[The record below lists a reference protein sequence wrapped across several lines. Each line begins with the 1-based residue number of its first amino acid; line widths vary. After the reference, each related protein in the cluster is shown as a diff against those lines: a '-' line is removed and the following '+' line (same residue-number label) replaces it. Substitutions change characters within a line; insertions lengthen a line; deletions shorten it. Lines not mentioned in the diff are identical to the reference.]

1 MTEKNDDP
9 NEQQTFLSD
18 HEDLLNS
25 INVKAETPA
34 DQPEAV
40 EPVEEAP
47 EEQPETV
54 EKTPEITAAEEEAPA
69 VESPVIEEPAPETT
83 PEPAEEPPVAE
94 PLPETRKPATTA
106 GPNKL
111 GGKKKKKKTPVQSQH
126 SPQHEEQLKKQAL
139 EQTEVK
145 EVLNFLLKYAKPAI
159 IAIVAICALFLV
171 NSFFRNTRLNKDA
184 DADAALVQAGSME
197 ALQEV
202 VDKYASTPTG
212 PFALMSLARDKFQAG
227 QVDEAE
233 VLYTRFTEKHGRH
246 ELAAQAELNLIT
258 CKETKGQLD
267 EAQALYGTFEKSHET
282 SFLAPVALMN
292 QARCLEALNRLEEA
306 RIAYE
311 DIGAKYPTWAGPAD
325 AKLKVLLGK
334 IK

>member
-18 HEDLLNS
+18 HENMLNS
-25 INVKAETPA
+25 ISAKAETST

-40 EPVEEAP
+40 EPVEETP

-54 EKTPEITAAEEEAPA
+54 E
-69 VESPVIEEPAPETT
+69 ET
-83 PEPAEEPPVAE
+83 PVAE
-94 PLPETRKPATTA
+94 TLPETRKPATTA

-111 GGKKKKKKTPVQSQH
+111 GGKKKKKKNPVQSQH

-139 EQTEVK
+139 EQSEVK
-145 EVLNFLLKYAKPAI
+145 EVLTFLLKYAKPAI
-159 IAIVAICALFLV
+159 IAIVAVCAFFLL
-171 NSFFRNTRLNKDA
+171 NGFFRNNRVGKEIAA
-184 DADAALVQAGSME
+184 DTALMQANSME
-197 ALQEV
+197 ALQEI

-212 PFALMSLARDKFQAG
+212 PFALMSLARDKFQEG
-227 QVDEAE
+227 QIDEAE
-233 VLYTRFTEKHGRH
+233 ALYTHFTEKHGSH

-267 EAQALYGTFEKSHET
+267 EAQALYGKFGKSHET

-292 QARCLEALNRLEEA
+292 QARCLEALDRLEEA

-311 DIGAKYPTWAGPAD
+311 DIGAKYPVWARPAD
-325 AKLKVLLGK
+325 AKLNVLLGK
-334 IK
+334 MK